1 MIPQENGKSMTAR
14 DLAKL
19 IGVSQ
24 SAISRAFTPG
34 ASISGELRERILSS
48 ARMLGYRPN
57 AIASILSR
65 RKSDIVALVISDLR
79 NPYYPPLLEKL
90 SRGLQQLGQ
99 QSLLF
104 NITPGVDVKQQLM
117 ALRQYNVDALVI
129 VSATI
134 LSGEELNLAA
144 EGRRAVL
151 VNRIAPD
158 TTLTS
163 VICDNAAGARAIADH
178 FYELGHRRAAFVAG
192 LPNTMVSRERQHSFI
207 ARLAELGM
215 TLSACT
221 GGGDYSYEAG
231 YRSALEIA
239 RRGSTD
245 AIFFANDIL
254 AIGGID
260 ALREE
265 AGLRVPDDISVAGFD
280 DIPMAAWARYGLTTY
295 RQPLDAIV
303 ATTLQL
309 IAAPATPLADASR
322 HHLLEG
328 ELVIRKSTAARG
340 AESIIPPSGDRL
352 VEKDDAGTRS

>member
-1 MIPQENGKSMTAR
+1 
-14 DLAKL
+14 
-19 IGVSQ
+19 
-24 SAISRAFTPG
+24 
-34 ASISGELRERILSS
+34 
-48 ARMLGYRPN
+48 MLGYRPN

-265 AGLRVPDDISVAGFD
+265 AGCVFPTTSPSLASTTSRWRLGRAMGS
-280 DIPMAAWARYGLTTY
+280 RLT
-295 RQPLDAIV
+295 
-303 ATTLQL
+303 
-309 IAAPATPLADASR
+309 ASR
-322 HHLLEG
+322 
-328 ELVIRKSTAARG
+328 STPSSRRHCSSSLHQRRRSQTHRG
-340 AESIIPPSGDRL
+340 IICSR
-352 VEKDDAGTRS
+352 ENS

>member
-1 MIPQENGKSMTAR
+1 MTAR

-163 VICDNAAGARAIADH
+163 VICDNAGRRPR
-178 FYELGHRRAAFVAG
+178 HRRPFLRARPSPRCIRGGPAEYNGQSRAPAFLHRTPRRARHDAERLHG
-192 LPNTMVSRERQHSFI
+192 WRRLQLRGWLPVSPRNRPPRFDRRHLLRQRHPRHRRNSTHCARKRDCAFPTISPSLASTTSRWRLGRAMGSRLTASRSTPSSRRHCSSSLHQRRRSQTHRGGIICSRENW
-207 ARLAELGM
+207 
-215 TLSACT
+215 
-221 GGGDYSYEAG
+221 
-231 YRSALEIA
+231 RS
-239 RRGSTD
+239 G
-245 AIFFANDIL
+245 NP
-254 AIGGID
+254 
-260 ALREE
+260 LRP
-265 AGLRVPDDISVAGFD
+265 GR
-280 DIPMAAWARYGLTTY
+280 
-295 RQPLDAIV
+295 
-303 ATTLQL
+303 
-309 IAAPATPLADASR
+309 
-322 HHLLEG
+322 
-328 ELVIRKSTAARG
+328 

-352 VEKDDAGTRS
+352 VEKDDAETRS